1 MESPTNFCTLFSSDA
16 THSMDSTKTKKK
28 DLNEENTITYIDNTP
43 ATCILWKKNK
53 HGIYIVHK
61 CGFFFEIIISNHSID
76 IQCVEDLDR
85 DIIIII
91 IALIIKFFFFCV

>member
-1 MESPTNFCTLFSSDA
+1 M
-16 THSMDSTKTKKK
+16 H
-28 DLNEENTITYIDNTP
+28 IV
-43 ATCILWKKNK
+43 WKKNK

-91 IALIIKFFFFCV
+91 IALIIKFFFFCVNYNNINKYKRKDDECSGK

>member
-1 MESPTNFCTLFSSDA
+1 
-16 THSMDSTKTKKK
+16 MDSTKTKKK

-53 HGIYIVHK
+53 HGLYIVHK

>member
-1 MESPTNFCTLFSSDA
+1 MHIVEEKQTRNLY
-16 THSMDSTKTKKK
+16 STQVWIF
-28 DLNEENTITYIDNTP
+28 L
-43 ATCILWKKNK
+43 
-53 HGIYIVHK
+53 
-61 CGFFFEIIISNHSID
+61 EIIISNHSID